1 MVLKNTNFIERSIFK
16 ALSFF
21 KESIFAEDYAAGNG
35 FLQSIDPR
43 IKTITFLLFLITVLL
58 IRNILLLLILYLF
71 CLLLTSFSKIRLR
84 FFLKRTW
91 FFMPIF
97 SLFIALPALFSTF
110 SPGEKLFDFRL
121 LGIKLIITQP
131 GFSGAILFVVRV
143 ITSVSFIILLGLVTR
158 HTTLLRVLRI
168 FRIPQVFVIT
178 LSMCYRYIYFF
189 VEIVENTYLA
199 IKSRVG
205 GKVYYR
211 KGQNIVALRIATLWQ
226 RSYRLNEEIYNAMLS
241 RGYQGEP
248 AVLDE
253 FKNNVKD
260 WLWLFFSIIISIFMV
275 YLGYVMQA

>member
-1 MVLKNTNFIERSIFK
+1 LVLKNTNFIERSIFK

-58 IRNILLLLILYLF
+58 IRNILLLLSLYLF

-97 SLFIALPALFSTF
+97 SVFIAVPALFSTF

-143 ITSVSFIILLGLVTR
+143 ITSASFIILLGLVTR

-260 WLWLFFSIIISIFMV
+260 RLWLFFSIIISMFMV
-275 YLGYVMQA
+275 YLGHVMQT

>member
-260 WLWLFFSIIISIFMV
+260 RLWLFFSIIISIFMV